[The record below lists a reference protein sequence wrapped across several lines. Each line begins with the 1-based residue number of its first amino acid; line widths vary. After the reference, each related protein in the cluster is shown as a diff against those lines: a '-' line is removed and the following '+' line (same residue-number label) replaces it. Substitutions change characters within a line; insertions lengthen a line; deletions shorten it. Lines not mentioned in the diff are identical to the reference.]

1 MAQNSSLSPIQ
12 KPDNV
17 GSPFVS
23 PSGSSLLLNDS
34 VERES
39 PLIDLA
45 KDTSGSFSS
54 NYSFLLLKKSREVD
68 RLNEKLVVQEALTPH
83 KTDDLFELFSESLK
97 IGRAIRVVGNET
109 IHKLHL
115 LLKEL
120 ETYEATENS
129 NNTTKN
135 VTAELEE
142 LNEYRSK
149 DKRHNAAVLIQTFF
163 RAKKVFYDER
173 VNRIARFWRLYS
185 CTMKLRLSA
194 MCVMRCPV
202 CKRPTPIELE
212 LANGNSAWAPKL
224 KKSFSC
230 AKCKSYILAKPIITK
245 LPFTNP
251 RIPVTCKSRLKYL
264 KLWDTQTCRFVTM
277 PKVSNRN
284 TGSPGPAKNMKVY

>member
-1 MAQNSSLSPIQ
+1 M
-12 KPDNV
+12 
-17 GSPFVS
+17 
-23 PSGSSLLLNDS
+23 NDS

-45 KDTSGSFSS
+45 KDASESFGG

-83 KTDDLFELFSESLK
+83 DTDDLFELFSESLK

-135 VTAELEE
+135 VTTELEE

-173 VNRIARFWRLYS
+173 
-185 CTMKLRLSA
+185 K
-194 MCVMRCPV
+194 
-202 CKRPTPIELE
+202 
-212 LANGNSAWAPKL
+212 
-224 KKSFSC
+224 
-230 AKCKSYILAKPIITK
+230 
-245 LPFTNP
+245 
-251 RIPVTCKSRLKYL
+251 
-264 KLWDTQTCRFVTM
+264 
-277 PKVSNRN
+277 
-284 TGSPGPAKNMKVY
+284 

>member
-1 MAQNSSLSPIQ
+1 MAQSSSLSPIQ
-12 KPDNV
+12 KLDDV
-17 GSPFVS
+17 GNLVS
-23 PSGSSLLLNDS
+23 PSGSSSLLNDS
-34 VERES
+34 IERGS
-39 PLIDLA
+39 PLNSFA
-45 KDTSGSFSS
+45 KDASESFGS

-202 CKRPTPIELE
+202 CKNRP
-212 LANGNSAWAPKL
+212 
-224 KKSFSC
+224 
-230 AKCKSYILAKPIITK
+230 
-245 LPFTNP
+245 
-251 RIPVTCKSRLKYL
+251 
-264 KLWDTQTCRFVTM
+264 Q
-277 PKVSNRN
+277 
-284 TGSPGPAKNMKVY
+284 

>member
-109 IHKLHL
+109 IHKLLHL
-115 LLKEL
+115 LL
-120 ETYEATENS
+120 N
-129 NNTTKN
+129 
-135 VTAELEE
+135 
-142 LNEYRSK
+142 
-149 DKRHNAAVLIQTFF
+149 
-163 RAKKVFYDER
+163 
-173 VNRIARFWRLYS
+173 
-185 CTMKLRLSA
+185 
-194 MCVMRCPV
+194 
-202 CKRPTPIELE
+202 
-212 LANGNSAWAPKL
+212 
-224 KKSFSC
+224 
-230 AKCKSYILAKPIITK
+230 
-245 LPFTNP
+245 
-251 RIPVTCKSRLKYL
+251 
-264 KLWDTQTCRFVTM
+264 
-277 PKVSNRN
+277 
-284 TGSPGPAKNMKVY
+284 